1 MVRKYGTKLKVG
13 LKFRD
18 KDVFMSKII
27 TNDVDVNDSKCN
39 LK

>member
-13 LKFRD
+13 PKYRD
-18 KDVFMSKII
+18 KNVFMSKII
-27 TNDVDVNDSKCN
+27 TNDVDVNDLKCN